1 MTIFLHTLSW
11 PLLLAGAAFCLIG
24 GIGLLRLPDFYSRIH
39 AAGITDTLGAAL
51 ILIGLA
57 LQAEELLVVIKLAL
71 VLAFLFFSSPACTH
85 ALGRA
90 AFSHG
95 LRPLLRDQCFDAS
108 LASDDVHWV
117 NAEPEEEPTSAS

>member
-1 MTIFLHTLSW
+1 MTLLLHTLSW
-11 PLLLAGAAFCLIG
+11 PLLLAGAAFCIIG
-24 GIGLLRLPDFYSRIH
+24 GIGLFRLPDFYTRIH

-85 ALGRA
+85 ALARA

-95 LRPLLRDQCFDAS
+95 LRPLLQDQCFDES
-108 LASDDVHWV
+108 FASDYVHWV
-117 NAEPEEEPTSAS
+117 NEETEEEPTSAS